1 MPRTR
6 SQTRRELSQLY
17 LDSEQYNLSQEEA
30 KQELPT
36 PAKAPKPPA
45 PKPPPAPKAP
55 SPPALG
61 EAVVG
66 KRILVHFG
74 DDHWLK
80 ATITSYDPSTVRH
93 SLDFDNFKH
102 GKLEPVNL
110 GDIQF
115 EMVEHDS
122 GETTSNGRVLFKE
135 TTTTTHWTTDTTT
148 VKKVTRH
155 YQDSEERPL
164 SGER

>member
-17 LDSEQYNLSQEEA
+17 LDPEQYNLSQEEGN
-30 KQELPT
+30 QELPT

-45 PKPPPAPKAP
+45 PKAPPAPQAP

-61 EAVVG
+61 ETVVG
-66 KRILVHFG
+66 KRIRVHFG
-74 DDHWLK
+74 DGRWLK
-80 ATITSYDPSTVRH
+80 ATIASYDQSTVRH
-93 SLDFDNFKH
+93 SLDFEDFKH

-115 EMVEHDS
+115 ELVEHDS
-122 GETTSNGRVLFKE
+122 GETISNDRVLFKE

-148 VKKVTRH
+148 VKKVTRY
-155 YQDSEERPL
+155 YQDSD
-164 SGER
+164 GK